1 MCWEGVECWKKEAEW
16 SDTSSFLC
24 AQEGSSSAGM
34 PCTVAGR
41 LVVVSG
47 VALSKVGVFCARLFW
62 CISIINHNFLEC
74 SAIMIKDL
82 DNFSSGCPT
91 DSGG

>member
-1 MCWEGVECWKKEAEW
+1 MGREGVTCWEIEANLI
-16 SDTSSFLC
+16 DATSFLRTQ
-24 AQEGSSSAGM
+24 ADSSSAGM

-47 VALSKVGVFCARLFW
+47 VELSKVGVLCARLLW
-62 CISIINHNFLEC
+62 CISIINQHFLVC